1 MVRSL
6 KPVLI
11 GLAALLLAACDAGD
25 PNMDPARKAQLIAQ
39 RVEELS
45 KLAAE
50 RGVKLSEE
58 YFREVCGSVPSIEW
72 DIAQIEAWTKEC
84 AGHITQ
90 RLGQEMVKSTAELRS
105 N

>member
-1 MVRSL
+1 MHGM

-11 GLAALLLAACDAGD
+11 GLAALLLAACDTGD
-25 PNMDPARKAQLIAQ
+25 PNMDPVRKAQLIAQ

-50 RGVKLSEE
+50 RGVKLTEE
-58 YFREVCGSVPSIEW
+58 YFREVCGSVPGIEW
-72 DIAQIEAWTKEC
+72 DIPQIEAWTKEC

-90 RLGQEMVKSTAELRS
+90 RLGQEMVKDTKRELQ
-105 N
+105 

>member
-1 MVRSL
+1 MVPGMKR
-6 KPVLI
+6 VLI
-11 GLAALLLAACDAGD
+11 GLAALLIAACDAGD
-25 PNMDPARKAQLIAQ
+25 PNMDPVRKTQIIAQ

-45 KLAAE
+45 KIAAE

-58 YFREVCGSVPSIEW
+58 YFREVCGSVPGIEW
-72 DIAQIEAWTKEC
+72 DIPQIEAWTKEC

-90 RLGQEMVKSTAELRS
+90 RLGQEMVKGTAELRS